1 MNSPIHPHPWDFF
14 PPRPNDG
21 ARSSVTKAIQDGL
34 GRDGGEPPDF
44 LAGFSVGMF
53 WIYTKSWWFEE
64 AHILVIFFYDVIVF
78 YGKDGDKN
86 GMGIVKDFAKDGEG
100 W

>member
-1 MNSPIHPHPWDFF
+1 MMGHSF
-14 PPRPNDG
+14 
-21 ARSSVTKAIQDGL
+21 
-34 GRDGGEPPDF
+34 
-44 LAGFSVGMF
+44 
-53 WIYTKSWWFEE
+53 
-64 AHILVIFFYDVIVF
+64 F